1 MKTLLLLQDLDLKIE
16 RCKARESEIPKQKK
30 KYDIRRERLRA
41 ELAQCEQVCEDLLLE
56 QRESESAIEQHQ
68 EQVGKYNGQ
77 LNAIRKNEE
86 YQALLHEIDA
96 LRKQINLKEERI
108 LAIMEELETAQAR
121 LEEDRKRIER
131 ELKDIDAECAE
142 IDAELADAVKDRE
155 ALQAQGTPLLAQ
167 IDKALVSMYHRIRAN
182 KKTGAAAVPLNNEV
196 CGGCHMYLRPQ
207 IVNEVMAGETIHTC
221 QHCGRLLYHRD
232 NFEDSPEGIGAQ
244 EP

>member
-16 RCKARESEIPKQKK
+16 ACKARETEIPKQKR
-30 KYDIRRERLRA
+30 KYDIRRERLHA
-41 ELAQCEQVCEDLLLE
+41 ELAECERKCQDLLLE
-56 QRESESAIEQHQ
+56 QRECEGAIEQNQ
-68 EQVGKYNGQ
+68 EQIAKYNGQ
-77 LNAIRKNEE
+77 LNAIKKNEE
-86 YQALLHEIDA
+86 YQALLHEIDT
-96 LRKQINLKEERI
+96 LKKQINLKEERI

-131 ELKDIDAECAE
+131 ELKEIDAECLAV
-142 IDAELADAVKDRE
+142 DRELAEAVKSRE
-155 ALQAQGTPLLAQ
+155 ALQAQGTPLVDQ
-167 IDKALVSMYHRIRAN
+167 IDKALVRLYQRIRAN

-232 NFEDSPEGIGAQ
+232 NFEDSPEGNGAQ